1 MKILKIQRNK
11 LYLNNE
17 EIIDVNKDIV
27 SMFNLKKDMDISDV
41 YEKIIFES
49 MKVKSIYL
57 IYLKERTEFQLKL
70 KLKEKY
76 SKDNYYL
83 IDNVVIYLKE
93 LNYLDDFSYA
103 CSYIRINKA
112 IGSNKL
118 RYKLKEKGINDNII
132 RDAMDEV
139 NSEIDLSE
147 IERKNIQEFIKK
159 NIKLEDEKLM
169 RKLLNRGYRYDIVI
183 NEIKAKH

>member
-112 IGSNKL
+112 
-118 RYKLKEKGINDNII
+118 D
-132 RDAMDEV
+132 
-139 NSEIDLSE
+139 
-147 IERKNIQEFIKK
+147 RKS
-159 NIKLEDEKLM
+159 
-169 RKLLNRGYRYDIVI
+169 VV
-183 NEIKAKH
+183 